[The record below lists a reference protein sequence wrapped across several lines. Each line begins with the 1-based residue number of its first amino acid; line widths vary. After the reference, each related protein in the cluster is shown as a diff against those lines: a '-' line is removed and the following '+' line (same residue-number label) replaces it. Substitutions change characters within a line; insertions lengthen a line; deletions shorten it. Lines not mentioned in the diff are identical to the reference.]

1 MLDLWGLFHENLF
14 QGGQTTAEVELVPV
28 IKQSLGIR
36 IVFPGRTDR
45 WGEGPRASFWRP
57 RAVEIDGERAI
68 VHRAWLL
75 QKKGDRTCRF
85 GEIFNS
91 MTWLAVRAAK

>member
-1 MLDLWGLFHENLF
+1 MLDLWGLFHEKLF

-45 WGEGPRASFWRP
+45 WGEGPCASFGRP
-57 RAVEIDGERAI
+57 RAIEIAGERAI
-68 VHRAWLL
+68 GRGVWRGRAT
-75 QKKGDRTCRF
+75 GRV
-85 GEIFNS
+85 S
-91 MTWLAVRAAK
+91 VAKNLIQ